1 MAHMRIGVVTV
12 VLCGAGLL
20 AFHEFSSDGVTYAAN
35 DRARALSS
43 SQVATLQLASVTRPA
58 TRIASD
64 GGSPRSAIAFALE
77 RAGAVDLEIFDLEG
91 RPIATVARRQY
102 LEAGQHRLAWRQDPG
117 VPLEPGLYVVRL
129 RTDTGIWRQTIVRIP
144 ETRSRS
150 GRS

>member
-1 MAHMRIGVVTV
+1 MAHMRVGVVAV

-35 DRARALSS
+35 DKARAVSS
-43 SQVATLQLASVTRPA
+43 SQVATLQFASIARPA
-58 TRIASD
+58 RIASD
-64 GGSPRSAIAFALE
+64 GVSARSSIAFALE

-102 LEAGQHRLAWRQDPG
+102 LEAGQHRLTWRQDPG

-129 RTDTGIWRQTIVRIP
+129 RTDTGIWRQTIVRVP
-144 ETRSRS
+144 EMRSRS

>member
-1 MAHMRIGVVTV
+1 MAHMRIGVVAV
-12 VLCGAGLL
+12 VLGAAGLL

-35 DRARALSS
+35 DRARAVSWG
-43 SQVATLQLASVTRPA
+43 QVATLQFASVTRPA
-58 TRIASD
+58 RIASD
-64 GGSPRSAIAFALE
+64 GGSQRSAIAFALE

-117 VPLEPGLYVVRL
+117 VPMEPGLYVLRL
-129 RTDTGIWRQTIVRIP
+129 RTDTGIRRQTIVRVP